1 MTKLSL
7 QDWLNEGRLRAHKT
21 AKSEM
26 RQLLSVF
33 QRDIQDSRS
42 ESISLDRRFAT
53 AYSAALTIC
62 TAALAASGY
71 RTAGEGHHYFAVQSL
86 AFTLGL
92 DPDTIEKFNRF
103 RRKRNIAD
111 YELSALFGRKVDL
124 RTPGDLSRYI
134 RQRVLDEAQVQYAA
148 TR

>member
-1 MTKLSL
+1 
-7 QDWLNEGRLRAHKT
+7 
-21 AKSEM
+21 
-26 RQLLSVF
+26 VF

-111 YELSALFGRKVDL
+111 YERAGTVSEGELAEMVELADDL
-124 RTPGDLSRYI
+124 RTRLVAWL
-134 RQRVLDEAQVQYAA
+134 RQNHAELAD
-148 TR
+148 